1 MTLPQNYKL
10 GLLNL
15 LYLLINSDD
24 EISDTELNYLEEV
37 RDHEHIDDELFQ
49 AFRTSLNNKA
59 EQDIFQDGIDLI
71 NQCSHQLKMRAFIIL
86 YRTAQADGSV
96 HPKEVRLLLYSS
108 KLSKMDI
115 AEVISIASDANFT
128 YNKLEQVL

>member
-1 MTLPQNYKL
+1 MALPRNYKL

-15 LYLLINSDD
+15 MYLLINSDGD
-24 EISDTELNYLEEV
+24 ISEKELSFLEEIKN
-37 RDHEHIDDELFQ
+37 REEIDDDLFNE
-49 AFRTSLNNKA
+49 FRSSLNHKE

-71 NQCSHQLKMRAFIIL
+71 NQCVDPLKRRAFIL
-86 YRTAQADGSV
+86 LSRTAQVDGSV

-115 AEVISIASDANFT
+115 ADIISMASSTDFD
-128 YNKLEQVL
+128 YSKLEV